1 MLALAFALIWAAGV
15 RATAEN
21 AAEVDVR
28 AFGAVG
34 DGVVKDT
41 AALQRAIDACATTGG
56 RVLVPSGTYLTGSI
70 WLKDG
75 VELHL
80 QKGATILGSPDLA
93 DYNEPDAYPQNY
105 GSKNEGWSAKHLILA
120 IEKRNVAITGGG
132 TIDGNGRAF
141 FSGKVSPGGKVCWR
155 QGSIGAHG
163 KRAEQR
169 RPGQEIVFIECE
181 GVTVRDVT
189 FRDMSCW
196 SCFFHGCADVTVGG
210 VTVRNGLLNL
220 NTDGFDIDSCRNVR
234 IGDCDIVT
242 GDDAIAIRGSPAR
255 LKNPAKVCENIE
267 VSNIV
272 CRVSADGVRVGVGH
286 GTIRHVRVSD
296 MKILGAGRG
305 LHVQCCYGR
314 PKKDGKVGVDIS
326 NVKFE
331 RISIKDVCEAVCV
344 AAGAPVST
352 ATLRDIFFKDVTA
365 EAISST
371 VVAGNGTTRPENV
384 VFENCAFRI
393 AAAPA
398 APVMDSEC
406 GVLNGHANGAFRI
419 EKAGY
424 VSFRNCSLAWDAGVA
439 PGFNR
444 AFSLHDAPPPEIDA
458 RCTGFSNAT
467 RTPTECP

>member
-1 MLALAFALIWAAGV
+1 MFVLAFVLICAAGA
-15 RATAEN
+15 RAAVGN
-21 AAEVDVR
+21 AAAIDVR
-28 AFGAVG
+28 AFGAIG
-34 DGVVKDT
+34 DGVAKDT
-41 AALQRAIDACATTGG
+41 AALQRAIDACAATGG
-56 RVLVPSGTYLTGSI
+56 RVVVPPGTYLTGSI

-80 QKGATILGSPDLA
+80 QEGATLLGSPDLA
-93 DYNEPDAYPQNY
+93 DYNEPDAYPQNH
-105 GSKNEGWSAKHLILA
+105 GSVREGWSAKHLILA
-120 IEKRNVAITGGG
+120 VEKRNVSITGRG

-141 FSGKVSPGGKVCWR
+141 FDDKPPSSRGKICWR
-155 QGSIGAHG
+155 QGSVNARGP
-163 KRAEQR
+163 RSEQR

-181 GVTVRDVT
+181 KVEVRDVT

-210 VTVRNGLLNL
+210 VTVRNGILNL
-220 NTDGFDIDSCRNVR
+220 NTDGFDVDSCRNVR

-326 NVKFE
+326 DVTFE

-344 AAGAPVST
+344 TAGAPVST
-352 ATLRDIFFKDVTA
+352 AILRNISFKDVTA
-365 EAISST
+365 EAFSST
-371 VVAGNGTTRPENV
+371 IVAGNGSTRPTDI
-384 VFENCAFRI
+384 VFDNCSFRVT
-393 AAAPA
+393 ASPDALVEDRERGMLSGSP
-398 APVMDSEC
+398 
-406 GVLNGHANGAFRI
+406 NGAFRI
-419 EKAGY
+419 ERAGR
-424 VSFRNCSLAWDAGVA
+424 VTFRRCSLAWEPGVD

-444 AFSLHDAPPPEIDA
+444 AFSLHDAPPPEIDTQ
-458 RCTGFSNAT
+458 CTGLQGRSF
-467 RTPTECP
+467 